1 MKLIRYNPVAKDL
14 WTTFDRLNS
23 LRDLFDSALAL
34 AASAP
39 LGYREWFPA
48 MDVREDD
55 HAVTVELEVAGM
67 KKEDFDISLE
77 RDVLTI
83 SGERK
88 AERSEN
94 TGESFRNERFFG
106 KFSRSITLP
115 TAVDATKVTATY
127 NDGILTVTLPK
138 AEEAKPK
145 KIEVGVS

>member
-1 MKLIRYNPVAKDL
+1 MKLIRYNPVSREL
-14 WTTFDRLNS
+14 LSPFDRLNS
-23 LRDLFDSALAL
+23 LRELFDSAFAL

-39 LGYREWFPA
+39 LGFREWFPA

-55 HAVTVELEVAGM
+55 QAITVELEVAGM

-88 AERSEN
+88 AENTQN

-115 TAVDATKVTATY
+115 TVVDASKVTANY
-127 NDGILTVTLPK
+127 KDGVLTVTLPK

-145 KIEVGVS
+145 KIEVGIS